1 MGNYIKRIFIF
12 NPCIRTNNKIA
23 NFIIWLPYNMINI
36 NNIINIGPLMIGIIL
51 SGPIVL
57 SYLFIIV
64 VYLFLALLILIF
76 TLIILFIA
84 ACVSDTLRGIL
95 TFGGICKGYG

>member
-36 NNIINIGPLMIGIIL
+36 NNIINIGPLMIGIII
-51 SGPIVL
+51 STPIVL
-57 SYLFIIV
+57 SFLLIMVF
-64 VYLFLALLILIF
+64 YLFLAFIILILILIIVF
-76 TLIILFIA
+76 FVACVLDTLI
-84 ACVSDTLRGIL
+84 GIL
-95 TFGGICKGYG
+95 TFG

>member
-51 SGPIVL
+51 SAPIVM
-57 SYLFIIV
+57 SFLFIIFF
-64 VYLFLALLILIF
+64 YSFLALLILIF
-76 TLIILFIA
+76 TLIIVSIV
-84 ACVSDTLRGIL
+84 ACVLDTLIGIL
-95 TFGGICKGYG
+95 TFG